1 MNDDMALVREYAET
15 QSEHA
20 FETLAARHVNLVYS
34 AALRQ
39 VNDSHLAED
48 VTQAVFIILAR
59 KAKSLSDKTILSGW
73 LYRTVRYASADALKA
88 QRRRLIREQEAQMD
102 VPPHSAQ
109 TDAAWDQLS
118 PILDE
123 AMAQLKDKDR
133 DAIVLR
139 FFENKSLREVGTA
152 LGLEERAAQKRV
164 ARGLEKLRAFF
175 SKKGV
180 TSTVAIIAGAVSAH
194 SVHAAPADL
203 AMTAAAAAKGTTAT
217 ASTLASV
224 KGALKIM
231 TWTKAKTAIAAIIG
245 ALLVAG
251 TTTVTVREVQAHRT
265 YPWQTLKYKIPD
277 VFEKNPSQ
285 AKIVPTKF
293 PVGGGQRA
301 FETADAYRMI
311 GIAVPLETIIQD
323 AFKVPAP
330 NRMILPPGLP
340 TAKYDFISSFQKNS
354 PEALQSLIQ
363 TQFKLSARFDDAQTN
378 VFYLRI
384 KRPDAPGLKLS
395 QSRTGSTSINN
406 GHLSVHRESMDSFA
420 NLLEDGLLHMPVL
433 NQTHLDGQYDFQLSW
448 DPSNPEALNQT
459 LSEKLGLE
467 IVSGLDTVSILV
479 IEQTKH

>member
-1 MNDDMALVREYAET
+1 
-15 QSEHA
+15 
-20 FETLAARHVNLVYS
+20 
-34 AALRQ
+34 
-39 VNDSHLAED
+39 
-48 VTQAVFIILAR
+48 
-59 KAKSLSDKTILSGW
+59 
-73 LYRTVRYASADALKA
+73 
-88 QRRRLIREQEAQMD
+88 
-102 VPPHSAQ
+102 
-109 TDAAWDQLS
+109 
-118 PILDE
+118 
-123 AMAQLKDKDR
+123 
-133 DAIVLR
+133 
-139 FFENKSLREVGTA
+139 
-152 LGLEERAAQKRV
+152 
-164 ARGLEKLRAFF
+164 
-175 SKKGV
+175 
-180 TSTVAIIAGAVSAH
+180 
-194 SVHAAPADL
+194 
-203 AMTAAAAAKGTTAT
+203 
-217 ASTLASV
+217 
-224 KGALKIM
+224 
-231 TWTKAKTAIAAIIG
+231 
-245 ALLVAG
+245 
-251 TTTVTVREVQAHRT
+251 
-265 YPWQTLKYKIPD
+265 
-277 VFEKNPSQ
+277 
-285 AKIVPTKF
+285 
-293 PVGGGQRA
+293 
-301 FETADAYRMI
+301 MI